1 MGDNLEYLTVAPDI
15 RCWEGVHISM
25 LVTSILV
32 FVVYVL
38 GIPGLFAAVLY
49 HGLKNNLLTDK
60 SFMAKFA
67 WLYDSF
73 ELEWVWWCMLIFVR
87 RVVCAAVLVFAARDP
102 FFQSIL
108 ALMFLAAA
116 IVMHFFARPY
126 VVTWYDI
133 MESTSLLSLSFTVIS
148 GLVYY
153 TKDNHNIN
161 VDSWTGIFFVAIAL
175 QMGLAFGIFA
185 YDVYLNRTAS
195 AALKVG
201 KERFATLRETY
212 QLRHFLLCQ
221 TLEKYAQPQVAP
233 NAANGEARLTL
244 EQFSEALQ
252 SMEDGQPREFKV
264 WSSRQLFSQA
274 EQLAALDHTLYAN
287 SLPAV
292 WADCETQ
299 RQVNLGHLQQSVAVE
314 FIEMIMRDGVRFMIS
329 SFKHLDINW
338 SSTLSLAEVE
348 PCWMSGMPD
357 ELSADSQRQL
367 LKGFFSA
374 LAGKDQELEKAEV
387 DQGLSELLKG
397 KISVV
402 TMLRDATT
410 QEQLDGLWQMIN
422 DTLSAL
428 KGKTIRASFTPAKEM
443 KRMTTLGRI
452 GQMVNHSNKDSEP
465 ASIPVT
471 SEGEDVTTYDP
482 ELRSELWNALSSSFR
497 PSVMKDWIRNEPSN
511 DKIAMLYELGQ
522 CLLDLD
528 SASVE
533 YQINLHNTTFKARFY
548 NTLFDG
554 FPYIVDW
561 MADASEAELANA
573 ERMFEEMSDVN
584 ADQDNERLGIL
595 PDFKR
600 QRQMPFQEEEESGDI

>member
-1 MGDNLEYLTVAPDI
+1 
-15 RCWEGVHISM
+15 M

-87 RVVCAAVLVFAARDP
+87 RVVCAAVLVFAAR
-102 FFQSIL
+102 
-108 ALMFLAAA
+108 
-116 IVMHFFARPY
+116 
-126 VVTWYDI
+126 YDI

-195 AALKVG
+195 AAL
-201 KERFATLRETY
+201 
-212 QLRHFLLCQ
+212 
-221 TLEKYAQPQVAP
+221 
-233 NAANGEARLTL
+233 
-244 EQFSEALQ
+244 
-252 SMEDGQPREFKV
+252 
-264 WSSRQLFSQA
+264 
-274 EQLAALDHTLYAN
+274 
-287 SLPAV
+287 
-292 WADCETQ
+292 
-299 RQVNLGHLQQSVAVE
+299 
-314 FIEMIMRDGVRFMIS
+314 
-329 SFKHLDINW
+329 
-338 SSTLSLAEVE
+338 
-348 PCWMSGMPD
+348 
-357 ELSADSQRQL
+357 
-367 LKGFFSA
+367 
-374 LAGKDQELEKAEV
+374 
-387 DQGLSELLKG
+387 
-397 KISVV
+397 
-402 TMLRDATT
+402 
-410 QEQLDGLWQMIN
+410 
-422 DTLSAL
+422 
-428 KGKTIRASFTPAKEM
+428 
-443 KRMTTLGRI
+443 
-452 GQMVNHSNKDSEP
+452 
-465 ASIPVT
+465 
-471 SEGEDVTTYDP
+471 
-482 ELRSELWNALSSSFR
+482 
-497 PSVMKDWIRNEPSN
+497 KDWIRNEPSN

-573 ERMFEEMSDVN
+573 ERMFEG
-584 ADQDNERLGIL
+584 GIEENN
-595 PDFKR
+595 
-600 QRQMPFQEEEESGDI
+600 EEEDGHSVSGSELAERDHKRMTQKFQPLGGDILWEEFNLALSRPATYVDEDGVVSDEYLRDGNSLTRLTGRDGKESAIYYWALRKFVYELNKRFFMRGTKEKNGMLKAVP